1 MPRLT
6 HVIKGKKS
14 LPGVEFKSAPR
25 HEGMSPFAAPTG
37 RGGETLWD

>member
-14 LPGVEFKSAPR
+14 LPGVEFNSAPWP
-25 HEGMSPFAAPTG
+25 EGTSLAAAPTG